1 MYLYKQLIISADT
14 TLNIFLVKILKI
26 LLAGFKAE
34 GSYI

>member
-1 MYLYKQLIISADT
+1 MRLYKRLIFRAKYA
-14 TLNIFLVKILKI
+14 LNIFLVKILKI